1 MSTQPKSNCLRD
13 FLIILCVFSFFFA
26 LLIGGAYFLYK
37 KFSSPSEPKTKQ
49 ETTSSHIIHKPD
61 AATRRRSEQPGNR
74 IALPTP
80 EPDPVKKPD
89 FGPPPVLPE
98 ENAKKIQKLPLLKD
112 PPKVKRQTTAP
123 KTPEPPEISK
133 LPSAPVVPKAPEPP
147 VPPVNTEVFVEPEL
161 PEKPEVQEAPVLQAP
176 PEAGPEIPMDE
187 VKAPERIQKQDNSLM
202 TKDEFLEVTAKP
214 LYHRDEKSSP
224 QPESAVE
231 PIQKMIDIVHLKNK
245 HQLDGK
251 ITGRTNSLVIMEND
265 GIAVEIKQSEIIKI
279 EHIPLSE
286 WRQRHNTEEDE
297 GLPEFTAGQEIII
310 ITYDDQIIQGTI
322 LKHSADII
330 ELLLD
335 EGTYIIKRKNIKMI
349 ERK

>member
-1 MSTQPKSNCLRD
+1 MSTEEMTSNVETIEVEAER
-13 FLIILCVFSFFFA
+13 ILEEA
-26 LLIGGAYFLYK
+26 
-37 KFSSPSEPKTKQ
+37 
-49 ETTSSHIIHKPD
+49 
-61 AATRRRSEQPGNR
+61 RSKANE
-74 IALPTP
+74 I
-80 EPDPVKKPD
+80 
-89 FGPPPVLPE
+89 
-98 ENAKKIQKLPLLKD
+98 LLK
-112 PPKVKRQTTAP
+112 AN
-123 KTPEPPEISK
+123 EEASK
-133 LPSAPVVPKAPEPP
+133 MLSS
-147 VPPVNTEVFVEPEL
+147 EL
-161 PEKPEVQEAPVLQAP
+161 
-176 PEAGPEIPMDE
+176 PMDE

-231 PIQKMIDIVHLKNK
+231 PIQEMIDIVHLKNK

-310 ITYDDQIIQGTI
+310 ITYDDHIIQGTI
-322 LKHSADII
+322 LKHNADII